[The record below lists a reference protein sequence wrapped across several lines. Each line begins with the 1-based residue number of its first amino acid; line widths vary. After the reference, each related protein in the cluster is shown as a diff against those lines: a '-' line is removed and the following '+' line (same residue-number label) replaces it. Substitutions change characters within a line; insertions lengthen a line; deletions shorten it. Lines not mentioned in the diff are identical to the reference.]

1 MYSTPLSLVK
11 LLAKSIILSSLTDT
25 LSHHES
31 IETENQLKINID
43 HILLVVKDLENT
55 ISFYRHLG
63 FTHEETINRP
73 KDRVGIIKK
82 DNMMVELMQLPEG
95 HETYREPR
103 KNSDIGF
110 RHIGFRVED
119 IHEVYE
125 SLKDK
130 IQFDGPPVRSAGR
143 GDRKLLFFKDPDG
156 VELHFIQE

>member
-1 MYSTPLSLVK
+1 MGSHDSV
-11 LLAKSIILSSLTDT
+11 T
-25 LSHHES
+25 LSHHKS
-31 IETENQLKINID
+31 IGTENQLKINID

-55 ISFYRHLG
+55 INFYKHLG
-63 FTHEETINRP
+63 FTHVETVNRP
-73 KDRVGIIKK
+73 NDIVGVIKK
-82 DNMMVELMQLPEG
+82 DELLIELMQLPDG

-119 IHEVYE
+119 MQEVYE
-125 SLKDK
+125 ILKDK
-130 IQFDGPPVRSAGR
+130 IQFDGSPVISAGR

>member
-1 MYSTPLSLVK
+1 M
-11 LLAKSIILSSLTDT
+11 
-25 LSHHES
+25 
-31 IETENQLKINID
+31 KINVD
-43 HILLVVKDLENT
+43 HILLVVKDLEDT

-63 FTHEETINRP
+63 FTHLDTIKRP
-73 KDRVGIIKK
+73 NDTVGVIKK
-82 DNMMVELMQLPEG
+82 DNLMIELMQLREG

-119 IHEVYE
+119 MQEVYE